1 MHFANKNVPLRYV
14 KSVLKSNQ
22 DQEKMTMLTKG
33 VKVYRQWG
41 LDR

>member
-1 MHFANKNVPLRYV
+1 MHFANKNVLLRYV

-33 VKVYRQWG
+33 VKDNG
-41 LDR
+41 G